1 MKTQSTKRSTITPID
16 REVTV
21 AEDGFIVSK
30 TDTTGRLTYINR
42 NFMEV
47 SGYIESE
54 LLGQQHNIIR
64 HPDMPRGV
72 FQLLWQELKA
82 NREFFGYVK
91 NLCKSG
97 AYYWV
102 FANVTPDFD
111 DRGNLRG
118 YYSVRRK
125 PSVDAVATIE
135 PIYAQMLAEEAS
147 GDRKTAPRRA
157 VKILE
162 DFIAEQNQSYFQ
174 FMQSLDAA

>member
-1 MKTQSTKRSTITPID
+1 MKTQSIKHKAAAPID

-42 NFMEV
+42 AFMEV
-47 SGYIESE
+47 SGFVETE

-72 FQLLWQELKA
+72 FHLLWHELKA

-91 NLCKSG
+91 NLCKDG

-111 DRGNLRG
+111 ERGNLRG

-125 PSVDAVATIE
+125 PNATAVQTIE
-135 PIYAQMLAEEAS
+135 PIYRRMLEEEAS
-147 GDRKTAPRRA
+147 GDRKSAPNRS